1 MVELTPKSPFAD
13 LLPLSFGP
21 MTLSEIEFGQLT
33 LLSPFKGA
41 EGAVSDALKAA
52 HGVALPAEGRSSD
65 RDGCRVIW
73 FGRGQV
79 LVMGPAPPAELSRHA
94 ALSDQSD
101 AWACVEFAGPGAVD
115 VLSRLVPLD
124 VRASAFPVGH
134 TARSL
139 IGHMSGSVTCLG
151 PDRFLLMVFRSMAG
165 TLVHEL
171 SEAMDTVLARS

>member
-1 MVELTPKSPFAD
+1 
-13 LLPLSFGP
+13 
-21 MTLSEIEFGQLT
+21 MTLI
-33 LLSPFKGA
+33 SPFKGA
-41 EGAVSDALKAA
+41 EAAVSQALKAA
-52 HGVALPAEGRSSD
+52 HGVTVPAEGRSDD
-65 RDGCRVIW
+65 REGARVIW

-79 LVMGPAPPAELSRHA
+79 LLMGAAPPTELSARA

-101 AWACVEFAGPGAVD
+101 AWACVELAGPGAAE

-124 VRASAFPVGH
+124 VRSAPFPSGH

-171 SEAMDTVLARS
+171 CDALETVVARS